1 MYLFNF
7 LSHPCDSL
15 SILDNKGVI
24 VIFNQYYDDLK
35 GILGNKDKYNREI
48 ICFKVGTPMDKGK
61 SWFVRLP
68 RIENLSIEPTTP
80 YDLPTSGYLHIDKFS
95 NMLSELLDKT
105 SDIEKYRPVFAG
117 HLLEDEILSLSINQL
132 ADFTRHILVLNSEPL
147 NIDYVDD
154 NMFKLNR
161 IYQVPSW
168 EIPNFVTFNNSFTE
182 LNTIIIIPEFSRR
195 SKNTFNGVIAEL
207 KEFSLLK
214 DDYIIS
220 DNAANQDLIKIMDV
234 IEVLNYLNDDIY
246 LYKTKLNTDNIRSLK
261 LVLLKILDKE
271 IYSTKYQFHIR
282 FMITIFYLQNK
293 IMQSTQSLLE
303 SLDIID
309 SLIHEIYSL
318 QKSEYA
324 VATILLGSIYG
335 QFANEFFSVNIDLIY
350 RRKLLS
356 KIIASFVTIE
366 SHYLEGLFDL
376 MLKQSIDDTLLQ
388 FVLKGYF
395 AIYNIIRI
403 HSKEIPPSNTQK
415 FLIDTAEKLFLL
427 LESITYDYLSSKI
440 GFDFSSLFSS
450 NQTVT
455 LEQKKKLL
463 KQHIT
468 VIKYLTDI
476 LKIRLVYKP
485 FKEEHM
491 NKAGF
496 DLVCWLLSEIYSPPI
511 VKFFKLQYELRF
523 NKYPF
528 KEISEKIIKDT
539 EIDNILVNSETF
551 DQEVLQVASVL
562 LKHLLH
568 EDLSITLIS
577 KYETLILFIGEWLQ
591 HLKNEALFSEAL
603 LVISPII
610 SIGYVQ
616 IAKLYFSFQQ
626 IPHAFIAY
634 CNMIYFMEIVIE
646 LSSLSDVY
654 KADEHKLK
662 LSNVDIMNKFS
673 SMVTEWDFLSLIS
686 ETNMKKSVSEIE
698 LTLSIDSRNETI
710 QSLEGMLEDEILFD
724 FMDISQEFESFFS
737 MGINNEEGSSIS
749 KLIIESEL
757 YSRPGTNRSN
767 KLCGLGY
774 VTSQTN
780 PPEIPFPLICNISLY
795 ATAIAFFPISLPFVS
810 IVDHLKKSEAFVNL
824 SNIF

>member
-1 MYLFNF
+1 
-7 LSHPCDSL
+7 
-15 SILDNKGVI
+15 
-24 VIFNQYYDDLK
+24 
-35 GILGNKDKYNREI
+35 
-48 ICFKVGTPMDKGK
+48 
-61 SWFVRLP
+61 
-68 RIENLSIEPTTP
+68 
-80 YDLPTSGYLHIDKFS
+80 
-95 NMLSELLDKT
+95 
-105 SDIEKYRPVFAG
+105 
-117 HLLEDEILSLSINQL
+117 
-132 ADFTRHILVLNSEPL
+132 
-147 NIDYVDD
+147 
-154 NMFKLNR
+154 MFKLNK

-168 EIPNFVTFNNSFTE
+168 EIPNFVFFNNSFSE
-182 LNTIIIIPEFSRR
+182 LKTIIIIPEFSRR
-195 SKNTFNGVIAEL
+195 SKNTFNEVIIEL
-207 KEFSLLK
+207 KEFSLLNDQYK
-214 DDYIIS
+214 IA

-234 IEVLNYLNDDIY
+234 IEVLNFLNDDIY
-246 LYKTKLNTDNIRSLK
+246 LYKTKINTDNIRSLK
-261 LVLLKILDKE
+261 LVLLKLLDKE
-271 IYSTKYQFHIR
+271 IYGTKYQFHIR
-282 FMITIFYLQNK
+282 FLITIFYLQNK
-293 IMQSTQSLLE
+293 IKQSTQSLLE

-376 MLKQSIDDTLLQ
+376 MLKQSIDDILLQ

-403 HSKEIPPSNTQK
+403 HSKEIPPSDTQK
-415 FLIDTAEKLFLL
+415 FLIETAEKLFLL
-427 LESITYDYLSSKI
+427 LESITYDYISSKV
-440 GFDFSSLFSS
+440 GFDFPSLLSS
-450 NQTVT
+450 NQAIT
-455 LEQKKKLL
+455 LNQRQLIL
-463 KQHIT
+463 TQHIT
-468 VIKYLTDI
+468 VIKFLTDI
-476 LKIRLVYKP
+476 LRIRLVYKP

-491 NKAGF
+491 NKTGF
-496 DLVCWLLSEIYSPPI
+496 HLVSWLLSGIHTTSL
-511 VKFFKLQYELRF
+511 VKFFQLQYQLRF

-528 KEISEKIIKDT
+528 DEIFKQIEEDL
-539 EIDNILVNSETF
+539 EQDNILVNSETF
-551 DQEVLQVASVL
+551 DKEVLQVASVL
-562 LKHLLH
+562 LEHLLH
-568 EDLSITLIS
+568 EELSITLIS

-591 HLKNEALFSEAL
+591 HLKDKPIFSEAL

-616 IAKLYFSFQQ
+616 IARLYFSFQQ

-654 KADEHKLK
+654 KAEEHKSK
-662 LSNVDIMNKFS
+662 LSHIDILNKFGS
-673 SMVTEWDFLSLIS
+673 TVTEWDFLSLIS

-724 FMDISQEFESFFS
+724 FMDISQEFETFFS
-737 MGINNEEGSSIS
+737 KGINSEEGGSVSE
-749 KLIIESEL
+749 LIMASEL
-757 YSRPGTNRSN
+757 YSRPGTNRMN

-774 VTSQTN
+774 SANKTN

-810 IVDHLKKSEAFVNL
+810 IVDHLKKSEGFVNL